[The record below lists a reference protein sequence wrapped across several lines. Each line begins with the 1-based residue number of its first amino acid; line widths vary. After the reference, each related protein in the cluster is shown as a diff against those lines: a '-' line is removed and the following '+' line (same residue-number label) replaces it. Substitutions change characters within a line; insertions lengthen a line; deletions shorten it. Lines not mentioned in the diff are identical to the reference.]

1 MYKGLILGGLAFGAA
16 FGLERVIAGLGADMK
31 RYDKLRAMSGQG
43 PFLKELLSM
52 AGSAIGDVYFMGAVG
67 SIAGTFLAGSS
78 ESAELIDRM
87 DATVEASYETGNN
100 FLINAVTLL
109 CEERT
114 VLVTYRPNAFVS
126 GSLNSSPVS

>member
-52 AGSAIGDVYFMGAVG
+52 AGSAIGDVAG
-67 SIAGTFLAGSS
+67 SNGSGGGLLAGLTDDVVRY
-78 ESAELIDRM
+78 AKM
-87 DATVEASYETGNN
+87 KGM
-100 FLINAVTLL
+100 
-109 CEERT
+109 
-114 VLVTYRPNAFVS
+114 
-126 GSLNSSPVS
+126 